1 MHEKENTKSCFAGYL
16 GPFVLLIHIAQGA
29 FCKSA
34 NKGAYQ
40 EQASRFSHLQ
50 EKSSQIHQQRTKSD
64 CFLTNLNTF
73 MNLSEC
79 KEASKFRS

>member
-16 GPFVLLIHIAQGA
+16 GPFVLLVHIAQGA

-34 NKGAYQ
+34 NQGAYQ
-40 EQASRFSHLQ
+40 EKASRFSRTQ
-50 EKSSQIHQQRTKSD
+50 EKSSQIHKQMTKSGR
-64 CFLTNLNTF
+64 FLTNLNTF

-79 KEASKFRS
+79 KGALKFRS